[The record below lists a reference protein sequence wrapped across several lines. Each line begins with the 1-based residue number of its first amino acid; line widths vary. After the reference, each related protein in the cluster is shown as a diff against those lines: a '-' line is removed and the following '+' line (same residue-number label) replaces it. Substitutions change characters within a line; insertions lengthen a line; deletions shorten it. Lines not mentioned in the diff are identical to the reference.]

1 MVFRF
6 LRPLLAFVLALAA
19 GQAMA
24 QGYRW
29 QNVAMGGGGFVSAF
43 IPSRTQQNLFY
54 VRTDVGGAY
63 RWDNANARWVPL
75 NDWLSEDD
83 MGLMGAESLALDPK
97 NSAVVYLLAG
107 TSYFSN
113 GKTVVMRSAD
123 YGATFSQITDVS
135 SQLRAHGNG
144 MGRQN
149 GERLQVDPGSSNVLF
164 LGSRNNGLF
173 KSTNSGASFSRVSAL
188 NVTTTLNGNGISFVW
203 LDPSSVSGGV
213 AQRIVVGVSRP
224 TSEGANLYLSTNAG
238 ASFTAISPGAPAS
251 HMPQRAAYASN
262 GNLYITYAN
271 GAGPHAQ
278 EMKDGNGNV
287 IRTDSMNAGQI
298 WRYTVATNAWTNVT
312 PSGYTTP
319 FSGISVDPGNA
330 SRLVA
335 STINTYMTQG
345 GAWGDQFF
353 VSTNGGAS
361 WTNVVQ
367 RGYALNTG
375 GVTWADNTS
384 IHWAGT
390 IEFDP
395 FNTSAVWVTS
405 GNGVFRTANIDST
418 PTTWTFTV
426 KGLEETVPLN
436 LASVP
441 GGPLLSVIG
450 DYDGFRHTDLAAYPP
465 VHTPRMGTT
474 PGLAVAA
481 GNPQLLVRV
490 GNSMYYTTNAGSSW
504 SQVNNIR
511 GTHGQV
517 ALSANGSV
525 LLHTVTVWNSDGS
538 STTTTYRSTNFTSG
552 SPSWTAVSGLSNN
565 STRVFADPVNSNKF
579 YAYDNTTGALR
590 ASSNG
595 GLTFTNAGTLA
606 SWGSTIGRAAPGRE
620 GDLWIA
626 LNGGGLAR
634 STNSGVSFSTFSNVS
649 QASAVGFGKTATG
662 ASYPTVFIWGVANGG
677 PRGVYRSTDAGAS
690 WVRVNDATHQYGGPG
705 NGQFVMGDM
714 NTEGVVYMS
723 TVGRGLVY
731 GAPTTSRLQAR
742 HSSKCMDV
750 PGASNASGT
759 GLVQWAC
766 NSGANQQWAAD
777 DLGNGYV
784 RLKAAHSGMCADI
797 ASQSTSNGAAIVQ
810 ASCGAGNSQQWVKES
825 TDNGY
830 FRLKSRHSGLCID
843 VNGASSADGAT
854 LIQWTCGGGTNQQ
867 WRNN

>member
-1 MVFRF
+1 MTFRY
-6 LRPLLAFVLALAA
+6 LRPLLALVLSLATGTALA
-19 GQAMA
+19 QA
-24 QGYRW
+24 YRW

-43 IPSRTQQNLFY
+43 VPSRTQQNLFY

-83 MGLMGAESLALDPK
+83 RGLMGTESLALDPK

-113 GKTVVMRSAD
+113 GKTVVMRSTD

-135 SQLRAHGNG
+135 NQLRAHGNG

-173 KSTNSGASFSRVSAL
+173 KSTNSGASFSRVSTL
-188 NVTTTLNGNGISFVW
+188 NVTTTLNGAGISFVW

-238 ASFTAISPGAPAS
+238 ASFSAISPGAPAS

-262 GNLYITYAN
+262 GNLYVTYAN
-271 GAGPHAQ
+271 GAGPSGQ
-278 EMKDGNGNV
+278 EIRDGNGNLV
-287 IRTDSMNAGQI
+287 RTDPMNAGQI
-298 WRYTVATNAWTNVT
+298 WRYTIATGAWTHVS
-312 PSGYTTP
+312 PSGITAA
-319 FSGISVDPGNA
+319 FSGIAVDPGNA

-335 STINTYMTQG
+335 STINTYMAQG
-345 GAWGDQFF
+345 SAWGDQFF

-367 RGYALNTG
+367 RGYALATG
-375 GVTWADNTS
+375 GVTWVGNQS

-395 FNTSAVWVTS
+395 FNTAAVWVTS
-405 GNGVFRTANIDST
+405 GNGVFRTANVDAT
-418 PTTWTFTV
+418 PATWTFTV
-426 KGLEETVPLN
+426 RGLEETVPLN

-441 GGPLLSVIG
+441 GGPLLSAIG
-450 DYDGFRHTDLAAYPP
+450 DYDGFRHTDLAAYAPMHSP
-465 VHTPRMGTT
+465 SMGTT
-474 PGLAVAA
+474 PGLAMAA
-481 GNPQLLVRV
+481 GNPQLLVRA
-490 GNSMYYTTNAGSSW
+490 GSRMYFTTNAGSSW
-504 SQVNNIR
+504 TQVNNIP
-511 GTHGQV
+511 GTYGNV

-525 LLHTVTVWNSDGS
+525 LLYTVG
-538 STTTTYRSTNFTSG
+538 TTTYRSTNFTSG
-552 SPSWTAVSGLSNN
+552 SPTWTVVSGLGAG
-565 STRVFADPVNSNKF
+565 STRPFADPVNSNKF
-579 YAYDNTTGALR
+579 YDYDNTTGTLR
-590 ASSNG
+590 ISNNG
-595 GLTFTNAGTLA
+595 GSTFTNAGALA
-606 SWGSTIGRAAPGRE
+606 AWGATIGRAAPGRE
-620 GDLWIA
+620 GDVWVA
-626 LNGGGLAR
+626 LNGSGLAR
-634 STNSGVSFSTFSNVS
+634 STNSGVTFSTFSNVS

-690 WVRVNDATHQYGGPG
+690 WMRVNDANSQFGGPG

-731 GAPTTSRLQAR
+731 GVPTTTTTSSRLQAR
-742 HSSKCMDV
+742 HSSKCIDV
-750 PGASNASGT
+750 PGASTASGT
-759 GLVQWAC
+759 GLVQWTC
-766 NSGANQQWAAD
+766 HTGTNQQWATD
-777 DLGNGYV
+777 DMGNGYF
-784 RLKAAHSGMCADI
+784 RLKVAHSGLCADL
-797 ASQSTSNGAAIVQ
+797 SGQSTANGAAVVQ
-810 ASCGAGNSQQWVKES
+810 ASCGAGNSQQWVKEN
-825 TDNGY
+825 TDGGY

>member
-1 MVFRF
+1 MAFRF
-6 LRPLLAFVLALAA
+6 LRPLLALFLSLAA
-19 GQAMA
+19 GAALA

-75 NDWLSEDD
+75 SDWLSEDD
-83 MGLMGAESLALDPK
+83 IGLMGVESLALDPK
-97 NSAVVYLLAG
+97 NSAVVYMLVG

-123 YGATFSQITDVS
+123 YGATFTQTDVS
-135 SQLRAHGNG
+135 NQLRAHGNG

-149 GERLQVDPGSSNVLF
+149 GERLQVDPGNSNVLY

-173 KSTNSGASFSRVSAL
+173 KSTNSGASFTRVGAL

-224 TSEGANLYLSTNAG
+224 SSEGANLYLSTNAG

-251 HMPQRAAYASN
+251 QMPQRAAYASN
-262 GNLYITYAN
+262 GSLYVTYAN
-271 GAGPHAQ
+271 GAGPHGQ
-278 EMKDGNGNV
+278 EVKDGNGNL
-287 IRTDSMNAGQI
+287 IRTDAMDAGQI

-335 STINTYMTQG
+335 STINTYMAQG
-345 GAWGDQFF
+345 NAWGDQFF

-367 RGYALNTG
+367 RGYALNSG
-375 GVTWADNTS
+375 GVTWANNTS

-395 FNTSAVWVTS
+395 FSTAAVWVTS
-405 GNGVFRTANIDST
+405 GNGVFRAANIDST

-441 GGPLLSVIG
+441 GGPLLSAIG
-450 DYDGFRHTDLAAYPP
+450 DYDGFRHTDLAAYAPM
-465 VHTPRMGTT
+465 HTPSMGTT
-474 PGLAVAA
+474 PGLAMAA
-481 GNPQLLVRV
+481 GNPSLLVRV
-490 GNSMYYTTNAGSSW
+490 GNSMYYTTNAGSTW
-504 SQVNNIR
+504 SQVSSIR
-511 GTHGQV
+511 GTQGQV

-552 SPSWTAVSGLSNN
+552 SPTWTVVSGLGSNA
-565 STRVFADPVNSNKF
+565 TRPFADPVNSNKF
-579 YAYDNTTGALR
+579 YAYDNSTGTLL

-595 GLTFTNAGTLA
+595 GLTFANAGSLA
-606 SWGSTIGRAAPGRE
+606 SWGSTLGRSAPGRE
-620 GDLWIA
+620 GDVWIA
-626 LNGGGLAR
+626 LGGGGLAR
-634 STNSGVSFSTFSNVS
+634 STNSGVTFSTFANVS
-649 QASAVGFGKTATG
+649 QASAVGFGRTATG
-662 ASYPTVFIWGVANGG
+662 ATYPTVFIWGVANGG

-690 WVRVNDATHQYGGPG
+690 WVRVNDAGHQYGGPA

-750 PGASNASGT
+750 PGASTASGT

-766 NSGANQQWAAD
+766 NGGANQQWAAD
-777 DLGNGYV
+777 DLGNGYL
-784 RLKAAHSGMCADI
+784 RLKVAHSGMCADL
-797 ASQSTSNGAAIVQ
+797 ASQSTSNSVAIVQ
-810 ASCGAGNSQQWVKES
+810 APCGAGNSQQWVKEN
-825 TDNGY
+825 TDSGY
-830 FRLKSRHSGLCID
+830 FRLKSRYSGLCID
-843 VNGASSADGAT
+843 VNGASTSDGAT

>member
-1 MVFRF
+1 MTFRF
-6 LRPLLAFVLALAA
+6 LRPLLALVISLAA
-19 GQAMA
+19 GTALA
-24 QGYRW
+24 QTYRW
-29 QNVAMGGGGFVSAF
+29 QNVVMGGGGFVSAF

-63 RWDNANARWVPL
+63 RWDKASTRWVPL
-75 NDWLSEDD
+75 TDWLSEGDV
-83 MGLMGAESLALDPK
+83 GLMGTESLALDPK
-97 NSAVVYLLAG
+97 DSAIVYLLAG

-113 GKTVVMRSAD
+113 GKTVVMRSND

-135 SQLRAHGNG
+135 NQLRAHGNG

-188 NVTTTLNGNGISFVW
+188 NVTTTLNGAGISFVW

-224 TSEGANLYLSTNAG
+224 TSEGDNLYLSTNAG
-238 ASFTAISPGAPAS
+238 ASFSAISPGAPAS

-271 GAGPHAQ
+271 GAGPHGQ
-278 EMKDGNGNV
+278 EFKDSNGNV
-287 IRTDSMNAGQI
+287 FRTDGMNAGQI
-298 WRYTVATNAWTNVT
+298 WRYTVATGAWTNVT
-312 PSGYTTP
+312 PSGYTSA
-319 FSGISVDPGNA
+319 FSGISVDPANA

-335 STINTYMTQG
+335 ATINTYMAQG
-345 GAWGDQFF
+345 SAWGDQFF

-367 RGYALNTG
+367 RGYALDSG
-375 GVTWADNTS
+375 GVTWAEKTS

-395 FNTSAVWVTS
+395 FNTAAVWVTS
-405 GNGVFRTANIDST
+405 GNGVFRAANIDAT

-441 GGPLLSVIG
+441 GGPLLSAIG
-450 DYDGFRHTDLAAYPP
+450 DYDGFRHTDLTAYAPI
-465 VHTPRMGTT
+465 HTPTTGTT
-474 PGLAVAA
+474 PGLAMAA

-525 LLHTVTVWNSDGS
+525 LLHTVTVWNNGNA
-538 STTTTYRSTNFTSG
+538 TTTTYRSTDFTSG
-552 SPSWTAVSGLSNN
+552 NPTWTTVSGLSNN
-565 STRVFADPVNSNKF
+565 STRPFADPVNSNKF
-579 YAYDNTTGALR
+579 YAYDNTTGTLL
-590 ASSNG
+590 ASSNS
-595 GLTFTNAGTLA
+595 GLTFTNAGSLA
-606 SWGSTIGRAAPGRE
+606 AWGAAIGRAAPGRE
-620 GDLWIA
+620 GDLWVA

-634 STNSGVSFSTFSNVS
+634 STNSGGSFSTFPNVS

-662 ASYPTVFIWGVANGG
+662 ASYPTVFIWGSANGG

-705 NGQFVMGDM
+705 NGQFVVGDM

-731 GAPTTSRLQAR
+731 GASTTKRLQAR
-742 HSSKCMDV
+742 HSGKCMDV
-750 PGASNASGT
+750 PGYSTTPGT

-766 NSGANQQWAAD
+766 GDGANQQWAAD
-777 DLGNGYV
+777 DLGNGYL
-784 RLKAAHSGMCADI
+784 RLKVGHSGMCVDL
-797 ASQSTSNGAAIVQ
+797 ASQSTSNGVAIVQ
-810 ASCGAGNSQQWVKES
+810 APCGAGTSQQWLKKK

-830 FRLKSRHSGLCID
+830 FRLKSRYSGRCIEAK
-843 VNGASSADGAT
+843 GANTDDGAK
-854 LIQWTCGGGTNQQ
+854 LVQYACDADTNQQ
-867 WRNN
+867 WRYR